1 MINEEVNQEGVD
13 LNFPPPLDLGG
24 LEDLAQGVDDFVDEE
39 ILDDGVQVIADEI
52 AHPENHVAGDEQPQI
67 HDLVEEDV
75 MNNQHMQ
82 LGFV

>member
-39 ILDDGVQVIADEI
+39 ILDDGVQVIADDDLIIEEPLQEDI
-52 AHPENHVAGDEQPQI
+52 IMNDLNVNVFILMENGK
-67 HDLVEEDV
+67 
-75 MNNQHMQ
+75 
-82 LGFV
+82 

>member
-39 ILDDGVQVIADEI
+39 ILDDGVQVIAD
-52 AHPENHVAGDEQPQI
+52 D
-67 HDLVEEDV
+67 DLIVEEPLQEDII
-75 MNNQHMQ
+75 MNDLNVNVFILMENGQ
-82 LGFV
+82 

>member
-39 ILDDGVQVIADEI
+39 ILDDGIQVIADDDLIIEEPLQEDI
-52 AHPENHVAGDEQPQI
+52 IMNDLNVNVFILMENGK
-67 HDLVEEDV
+67 
-75 MNNQHMQ
+75 
-82 LGFV
+82 

>member
-39 ILDDGVQVIADEI
+39 ILDDGVQVIAD
-52 AHPENHVAGDEQPQI
+52 D
-67 HDLVEEDV
+67 DLIIEEPLQED
-75 MNNQHMQ
+75 NYE
-82 LGFV
+82 

>member
-39 ILDDGVQVIADEI
+39 ILDDRVQVIADDDLIIEEPLQEDI
-52 AHPENHVAGDEQPQI
+52 IINDLNVNVFILMENGQ
-67 HDLVEEDV
+67 
-75 MNNQHMQ
+75 
-82 LGFV
+82 

>member
-39 ILDDGVQVIADEI
+39 ILDDRVQVIADDDLIIEEPLQEDI
-52 AHPENHVAGDEQPQI
+52 IMNDLNVNVFILMENGQ
-67 HDLVEEDV
+67 
-75 MNNQHMQ
+75 
-82 LGFV
+82 

>member
-39 ILDDGVQVIADEI
+39 ILDDGVQVIADDDLIIEEPLQEDI
-52 AHPENHVAGDEQPQI
+52 IMNDLNVNVFILMENGQ
-67 HDLVEEDV
+67 
-75 MNNQHMQ
+75 
-82 LGFV
+82 